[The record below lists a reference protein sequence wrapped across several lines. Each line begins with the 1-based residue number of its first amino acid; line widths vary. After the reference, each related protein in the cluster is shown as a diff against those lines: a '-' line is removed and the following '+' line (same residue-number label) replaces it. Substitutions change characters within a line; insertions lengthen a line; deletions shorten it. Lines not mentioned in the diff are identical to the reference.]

1 LRRDSP
7 NPLTWIYE
15 RWENAPISMAQYDVY
30 VTCKECSAVHPMGI
44 GISLDNGP
52 IDKQNISETYQGRS
66 LPPQVQ
72 AIKGHKTLC
81 LKTGK
86 QFIQEDNRQVF
97 LVPVK
102 WKSADLDPVF
112 PRRSE
117 DS

>member
-1 LRRDSP
+1 MS
-7 NPLTWIYE
+7 
-15 RWENAPISMAQYDVY
+15 PISMAQYDVY
-30 VTCKECSAVHPMGI
+30 VTCNECGGVHPMGM
-44 GISLDNGP
+44 GIYLENGP
-52 IDKQNISETYQGRS
+52 IDKQNISDTYQGRS

-102 WKSADLDPVF
+102 WKSADLEPVF
-112 PRRSE
+112 PHRSE